1 MKDIDWQNH
10 GFAYYPTKYNVRCT
24 YKNGEWGDLRMQR
37 KKTISLHIAS
47 TVLHYAQTAFE
58 GLKAFRGVDG
68 VVRIFRIEENAK
80 RMQSSCRGIR
90 MPQIPIDK
98 FREAIMYAV
107 KLNEKYIPPYTS
119 GASLYIRPFVFGTTA
134 AIGVKPAED
143 YEFIVLVSPV
153 GPYFK
158 GGFTETSP
166 FMLSREFDRA
176 APCGT
181 GSIKIGANYAMSL
194 AAGERAHKLGFSQA
208 FYLDPKEK
216 KYIEECG
223 AANFFGI
230 KGNTYVTPKS
240 DSVLPSITNA
250 SLMKIA
256 EHLGM
261 TVERRPIAL
270 EELEEFEEAG
280 ACGTAA
286 VISPISKI
294 VDVDNKKEYVFS
306 KDGLPGEKC
315 KKLYEYLRGIQY
327 GEIED
332 TFGWNSVVEFDL

>member
-1 MKDIDWQNH
+1 
-10 GFAYYPTKYNVRCT
+10 
-24 YKNGEWGDLRMQR
+24 
-37 KKTISLHIAS
+37 
-47 TVLHYAQTAFE
+47 
-58 GLKAFRGVDG
+58 
-68 VVRIFRIEENAK
+68 
-80 RMQSSCRGIR
+80 
-90 MPQIPIDK
+90 
-98 FREAIMYAV
+98 
-107 KLNEKYIPPYTS
+107 
-119 GASLYIRPFVFGTTA
+119 
-134 AIGVKPAED
+134 
-143 YEFIVLVSPV
+143 V

-158 GGFTETSP
+158 GGFTTTTP

-181 GSIKIGANYAMSL
+181 GGIKIGANYAMGL
-194 AAGERAHKLGFSQA
+194 AAGDKAHKLGYSQA
-208 FYLDPKEK
+208 FYLDAKEK

-250 SLMKIA
+250 SLMRIA

-261 TVERRPIAL
+261 QVERRPIPL

-294 VDVDNKKEYVFS
+294 VDVDTKKEYVFS
-306 KDGLPGEKC
+306 QDGFPGAKS
-315 KKLYEYLRGIQY
+315 KKLYDYLRSIQY
-327 GEIED
+327 GETED
-332 TFGWNSVVEFDL
+332 IYGWNTIVEFDL